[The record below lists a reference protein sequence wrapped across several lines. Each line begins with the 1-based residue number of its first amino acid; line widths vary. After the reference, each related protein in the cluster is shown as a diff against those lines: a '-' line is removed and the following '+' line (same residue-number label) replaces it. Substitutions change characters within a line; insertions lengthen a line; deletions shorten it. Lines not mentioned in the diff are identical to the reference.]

1 MIFRSL
7 DASGD
12 WVFGSG
18 KAAYATGDI
27 AISLNIR
34 TRILSW
40 LNDCFFA
47 QTSGIDWINRLG
59 LKKQEDLLNLDLR
72 RMITKSY
79 GVAQLISLDTTV
91 TDRHFNGRYEITT
104 IFSPTYVNQINLSL

>member
-7 DASGD
+7 DINGD

-27 AISLNIR
+27 AIGLNIR

-59 LKKQEDLLNLDLR
+59 MKKQEDLLDLDLR
-72 RMITKSY
+72 RMITTSY
-79 GVAQLISLDTTV
+79 GVAQLISLDTSITE
-91 TDRHFNGRYEITT
+91 RRFSGRYEITT
-104 IFSPTYVNQINLSL
+104 IFSPSYVNQINLSL